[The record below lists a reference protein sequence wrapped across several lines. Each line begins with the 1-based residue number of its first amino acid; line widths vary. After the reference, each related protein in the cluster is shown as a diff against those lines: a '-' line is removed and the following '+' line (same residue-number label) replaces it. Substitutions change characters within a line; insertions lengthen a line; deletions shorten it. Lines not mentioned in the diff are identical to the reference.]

1 MLMRKGGVIMSR
13 SQRHL
18 FGGLLCIMCLVLFS
32 PLANGGL
39 FSGEDKSKEE
49 EQAEVR
55 KMRDEVLADAYKE
68 KPELKSRIKKA
79 AGYGVFS
86 NLGINVLLLSTAHGS
101 GVVVDNATGK
111 ETFMKM
117 GSVGAGVGLGVKD
130 FRAVFIFYDK
140 KVLKDFVEKGLELG
154 GQADAAA
161 KSDEKGG
168 STELAVSVQTG
179 MEIYQFTESGLALQA
194 TIQGTKYWKDK
205 DLN

>member
-1 MLMRKGGVIMSR
+1 MRKGGILMFR
-13 SQRHL
+13 GQRYVFQALL
-18 FGGLLCIMCLVLFS
+18 FTMCLAL
-32 PLANGGL
+32 LAPAADGGL
-39 FSGEDKSKEE
+39 FGGEDKSKEE
-49 EQAEVR
+49 ERAEVR
-55 KMRDEVLADAYKE
+55 KMRDEVLADVYKE

-79 AGYGVFS
+79 AGYAVFS
-86 NLGINVLLLSTAHGS
+86 NLGINVLLLSTARGA
-101 GVVVDNATGK
+101 GVVVDNASGK

-130 FRAVFIFYDK
+130 FRAVFIFYDET
-140 KVLKDFVEKGLELG
+140 VLKNFVEKGWEFG

-168 STELAVSVQTG
+168 SAEGSASVQTG

-194 TIQGTKYWKDK
+194 TIQGTKYWQDK

>member
-1 MLMRKGGVIMSR
+1 MSR
-13 SQRHL
+13 SQRHV
-18 FGGLLCIMCLVLFS
+18 FQGLLCIICLALLV
-32 PLANGGL
+32 PLADGGV
-39 FSGEDKSKEE
+39 FGGDDKSKEE
-49 EQAEVR
+49 KQVEIR
-55 KMRDEVLADAYKE
+55 KMKNEVLADVYKE
-68 KPELKSRIKKA
+68 KPELKSRINKA

-86 NLGINVLLLSTAHGS
+86 NLGINVLLLSTARGA
-101 GVVVDNATGK
+101 GVVVDNTSGK

-140 KVLKDFVEKGLELG
+140 KVLNDFIEKGWEFG

-161 KSDEKGG
+161 KSDEKGASAEG
-168 STELAVSVQTG
+168 SASVQTG

>member
-1 MLMRKGGVIMSR
+1 MVPLADGGV
-13 SQRHL
+13 
-18 FGGLLCIMCLVLFS
+18 FGGD
-32 PLANGGL
+32 
-39 FSGEDKSKEE
+39 DKSNDEKR
-49 EQAEVR
+49 AEVR
-55 KMRDEVLADAYKE
+55 KMRDEVLADVYKE

-86 NLGINVLLLSTAHGS
+86 NLGINVLLLSTARGG
-101 GVVVDNATGK
+101 GVVVDNASGK

-140 KVLKDFVEKGLELG
+140 QVLRNFVEKGWEFG

-168 STELAVSVQTG
+168 AVEGAASVQKG

-194 TIQGTKYWKDK
+194 TIQGTKYWKDQ
-205 DLN
+205 DLNEGGK

>member
-1 MLMRKGGVIMSR
+1 MRR
-13 SQRHL
+13 TQRHV
-18 FGGLLCIMCLVLFS
+18 FQGLLCIMSLVLFTA
-32 PLANGGL
+32 LADGGV
-39 FSGEDKSKEE
+39 FGGDDKSNEE
-49 EQAEVR
+49 ERAEVR
-55 KMRDEVLADAYKE
+55 KMRDEVLADVYKE
-68 KPELKSRIKKA
+68 KPELKARIKKE

-86 NLGINVLLLSTAHGS
+86 NLGINVLLLSTARGA
-101 GVVVDNATGK
+101 GVVVDNASGK

-140 KVLKDFVEKGLELG
+140 KVLNNFVEKGWEFG

-161 KSDEKGG
+161 KSDQKGG
-168 STELAVSVQTG
+168 AAQGAASVGKG

-205 DLN
+205 DLNEAGK